1 MKRIFGIVA
10 LSIIIHL
17 NSCEVLDQ
25 LHEYERF
32 IQCSFTLQ
40 NIRVLEISGIDISS
54 LDKRSDLGFTEMMT
68 ITQALLSGSFPAKIS
83 VDLKATNNNSE
94 KAGIAGMDWKILMK
108 EEEMLSGMVDRA
120 VEILPQSSTDFP
132 VKMEVDLISLL
143 QSESLP
149 KIMAFVFGEKKREDL
164 REIGVGIKIKPY
176 YKSGSE
182 IKKYPGYI
190 SINP

>member
-1 MKRIFGIVA
+1 MKKLFLSLLITGIFTFQ
-10 LSIIIHL
+10 
-17 NSCEVLDQ
+17 SCEVLEQ

-32 IQCSFTLQ
+32 IQCSFKLK
-40 NIRVLEISGIDISS
+40 NIQVLEISGIDISS
-54 LDKRSDLGFTEMMT
+54 LEKRDQLGFTQMMA
-68 ITQALLSGSFPAKIS
+68 ITQNLLSGNFPAKIS
-83 VDLKATNNNSE
+83 VDLEAINNNDE

-108 EEEMLSGMVDRA
+108 EEEMLSGVVDQS
-120 VEILPQSSTDFP
+120 VEIAPHASADFP
-132 VKMEVDLISLL
+132 VKMEVDLIALL

-176 YKSGSE
+176 YRSGSE